1 MQGDVWLDNSPL
13 IGNALMSTRLNRL
26 SRQIAVAS
34 GIALTGLSS
43 AFAQQSSTATAN
55 ATATVIQPIAIST
68 TSGLVFGNLAVGAT
82 GGTVAIGVNDAVTI
96 AGASHTITQPAGNN
110 GSPLAAVFA
119 VTGAAN
125 FTYAITLPANSTV
138 TISSGGNSM
147 AVNDFVSNPAATGSG
162 TLSGAGAQTLKV
174 GATLTVGN
182 NQAAGSYT
190 GTFDVTVAYN

>member
-1 MQGDVWLDNSPL
+1 
-13 IGNALMSTRLNRL
+13 MSTRLTRF
-26 SRQIAVAS
+26 SRQLAVAS
-34 GIALTGLSS
+34 GLTLTGITCAL
-43 AFAQQSSTATAN
+43 ADQTSTATAN
-55 ATATVIQPIAIST
+55 ATATVIQPIAIAT

-82 GGTVAIGVNDAVTI
+82 GGTVAVGANDAVTI
-96 AGASHTITQPAGNN
+96 AGASNTITQPAGNN

-125 FTYAITLPANSTV
+125 FTYAITLPANSSV

-147 AVNDFVSNPAATGSG
+147 AVNDFVSSPSTTG
-162 TLSGAGAQTLKV
+162 TLSAGGTQTLKV